1 MNESVARYIVLAGNP
16 NTGKSTLFNRLTGLR
31 QKTSNLPG
39 TTVERRAGSW
49 MLKGNRCNLVDLP
62 GSYSL
67 FPASADEAEVAMVLA
82 SESHTPDLIVYV
94 ADATNLRRHLLMF
107 EEMAELGIPMVLALS
122 MMDMAASKGMHISIE
137 DLSLKL
143 GVLVVPV
150 NPRTGEGISVLEA
163 AAAKTNS
170 SWASTSH
177 TGTPAQAMNKL
188 RSYLAGHDSIT
199 PEQRRKDTS
208 RRFTFIGSIV
218 DAVQTKTAPVKHSA
232 TRILDRFFT
241 HRIWGFVLLFF
252 MLYLIFQ
259 SVFYLAEAPM
269 GWIEEG
275 MVALGSYVKSRLPDG
290 FFNGLVSGG
299 IIPGLAGVLVFIPQ
313 IALLFLFL
321 SILEDSGYMPRASF
335 ITDRLMRKAGLN
347 GRSVIPLVGGM
358 ACAIPSIMAARTI
371 PNLKDRLITIFVTPL
386 MSCSARLPVYVL
398 LISLA
403 IPEGFTIGIFDARG
417 LLLTLIYLLGA
428 ITALVLAAV
437 TSLFIKQRGNS
448 GFIMELPDYQWP
460 RFANIF
466 QGMYQRCKAF
476 VWQAG
481 SIILIISVVL
491 WFLASFGPGKAMEEA
506 GAKAVVLATNRGM
519 DATTAA
525 QMQSAAML
533 EHSYAGML
541 GKTIE
546 PVIAPLGFDWKTGIA
561 LITSFAAREVFV
573 GTMST
578 IYAVGADDA
587 QGIREKMAAE
597 TNPLTGAPLYGIP
610 FALSLMV
617 FYAFALQCMSTLAVV
632 RRETGSWKWPAIQL
646 LTMTGLA
653 YVASFITYKLANF
666 FY

>member
-1 MNESVARYIVLAGNP
+1 MTEGSMRYIVLAGNP

-49 MLKGNRCNLVDLP
+49 NLSGKRCHLVDLP

-67 FPASADEAEVAMVLA
+67 FPSSADEAEVAMVLA
-82 SESHTPDLIVYV
+82 SESQTPDLIVYV

-107 EEMAELGIPMVLALS
+107 AEMAELGIPMVLALS
-122 MMDMAASKGMHISIE
+122 MMDMAALKGLDISIE
-137 DLSLKL
+137 ALSLNL

-150 NPRTGEGISVLEA
+150 NPRTGEGIANLEA
-163 AAAKTNS
+163 AAAKTTS
-170 SWASTSH
+170 SWASTADAIS
-177 TGTPAQAMNKL
+177 PEQAMAKL
-188 RSYLAGHDSIT
+188 RNYLAGHELIQ
-199 PEQRRKDTS
+199 PEQRKADTV
-208 RRFTFIGSIV
+208 RRFAFIGKIV
-218 DAVQTKTAPVKHSA
+218 DAVITRNAPAKRSA
-232 TRILDRFFT
+232 TRSLDRLFT

-252 MLYLIFQ
+252 ILYLIFQ

-269 GWIEEG
+269 GWIEDG
-275 MVALGSYVKSRLPDG
+275 MAALGNYLSEQMPKG

-299 IIPGLAGVLVFIPQ
+299 IIPGLSGVLVFIPQ

-335 ITDRLMRKAGLN
+335 ITDQLMRKAGLN

-371 PNLKDRLITIFVTPL
+371 PNVKDRLITIFVTPL

-403 IPEGFTIGIFDARG
+403 VPEDLSIGIFDARG
-417 LLLTLIYLLGA
+417 LLLTAIYLLGA
-428 ITALVLAAV
+428 ITAIVVAFLA
-437 TSLFIKQRGNS
+437 SLFIRQRGNS

-460 RFANIF
+460 RLANIL

-491 WFLASFGPGKAMEEA
+491 WLLASFGPGNAMEQAALKAEA
-506 GAKAVVLATNRGM
+506 HAIRSGMNAGTTNQYKAAAK
-519 DATTAA
+519 
-525 QMQSAAML
+525 L
-533 EHSYAGML
+533 EHSYAGIL
-541 GKTIE
+541 GKSIE
-546 PVIAPLGFDWKTGIA
+546 PAIAPLGFDWKTGIA

-578 IYAVGADDA
+578 IYAVGNEE
-587 QGIREKMAAE
+587 QQTIKEKMAGE
-597 TNPLTGAPLYGIP
+597 INPASGKPRYGVP
-610 FALSLMV
+610 FALSLLV

-632 RRETGSWKWPAIQL
+632 RRETGSWKWPMIQL
-646 LTMTGLA
+646 LTMTLLA
-653 YVASFITYKLANF
+653 YGASFITFRMANIF
-666 FY
+666 F